1 MIPSTCTR
9 GHRRVCHLFRH
20 LTACNKV
27 LWHAG
32 LQLREEFRNKLG
44 DLSVRTVPGVCL
56 GSTRCELCTHNEE
69 AALSLLRWL
78 LKRHLCIVSVAANYG
93 AANTSPLVEALQ
105 ASSRLERL
113 TLFGNASDQVEVF
126 EQSPGCSVGHACSA
140 ERMKIPA
147 RLLEKDGAGL
157 VSLDVSELKLSA
169 DMAKKLI
176 DALLRNDTITELTVG
191 GCFFASGPL
200 EAASVWFTE
209 YLVKKN
215 GTLRKLKLVERQ
227 LVFATAALQ
236 TLAQGISTMTTLEG
250 LSVEGQA
257 ASKDCALFLEAVA
270 HSPSL
275 QSVCLLLERSDED
288 FLDPQADENVD
299 ALGVPTWVL
308 ALQENSKLKHL
319 KLSLTWSTREDC
331 YLLLE
336 ALGKQC
342 RLKMLTLQTV
352 PRDCGIEEICRI
364 IRDGGVGERVRIGSY
379 AFLPEDVEMVSACEA
394 VTAVTFSSF
403 IFLADVAALRNM
415 FNVIATCNHV
425 TLLRVY
431 LHFFDNDAFAL
442 LAAYITGSTYIKAIQ
457 LIIEIYD
464 FGEDWDEI
472 EQEHDESLRQ
482 SLSNLCEALSLN
494 RSISNIY
501 LDSTIELRRQD
512 CQMLAD
518 AALNNRQLY
527 ELILP
532 AVRGSSVPLFLG
544 RLLPRL
550 AENYNLLLLEIP
562 FCLQHNDEMCA
573 AQDVVRRNCG
583 LAQRAARFVMGDH
596 GPECARPFELLSGD
610 PVLVES
616 VLRKLEQDR
625 DRAQVTG
632 IEKAEAVSKIE
643 KARQLLRNADL
654 HTYMKMTGVVQERVE
669 CEVQEDGSKQLDKLN
684 EYCFL
689 HILRYLKIAD
699 VVEA

>member
-9 GHRRVCHLFRH
+9 GHSRVCHLFRH

-32 LQLREEFRNKLG
+32 LQLREESRNKLG
-44 DLSVRTVPGVCL
+44 DLSVRTVPSVCL
-56 GSTRCELCTHNEE
+56 GYPRSELSTHNEE

-78 LKRHLCIVSVAANYG
+78 LKRHRCIVSVAANYG

-126 EQSPGCSVGHACSA
+126 EQSAGCSVGHACSA
-140 ERMKIPA
+140 EQMKIPA
-147 RLLEKDGAGL
+147 RLLEKDGTRL
-157 VSLDVSELKLSA
+157 VSLDVSALKLSA
-169 DMAKKLI
+169 VMGKKLI
-176 DALLRNDTITELTVG
+176 EALLKNDTITELTVG

-200 EAASVWFTE
+200 EAASVWFAE

-215 GTLRKLKLVERQ
+215 RSLRKLKLVERQ

-236 TLAQGISTMTTLEG
+236 TLAQGISTMSTLED
-250 LSVEGQA
+250 LFVAGQA
-257 ASKDCALFLEAVA
+257 TCKDCALFLEAVA

-275 QSVCLLLERSDED
+275 QSVCLLLEGSDED
-288 FLDPQADENVD
+288 LLNPQPDEYVD

-308 ALQENSKLKHL
+308 ALQENSTLQHL

-336 ALGKQC
+336 ALEKKC
-342 RLKMLTLQTV
+342 RLKLLTLETV
-352 PRDCGIEEICRI
+352 PIDCGIQEICRL
-364 IRDGGVGERVRIGSY
+364 IRDCGVGERVRIGSY
-379 AFLPEDVEMVSACEA
+379 VVHPEDAEIVSACEA
-394 VTAVTFSSF
+394 VPALTVNSF

-415 FNVIATCNHV
+415 FNVIATCNHI
-425 TLLRVY
+425 TLLC
-431 LHFFDNDAFAL
+431 LFLDFFDNDALAS
-442 LAAYITGSTYIKAIQ
+442 LAAYITGSTSIKAIQ
-457 LIIEIYD
+457 LIIETYD
-464 FGEDWDEI
+464 SGNDWDEI
-472 EQEHDESLRQ
+472 EHAEDESLRQ

-501 LDSTIELRRQD
+501 LDSTIELRDED
-512 CQMLAD
+512 CQKLAD

-532 AVRGSSVPLFLG
+532 AVRGSSVPVFLR

-562 FCLQHNDEMCA
+562 FCLQHNNEMCA

-583 LAQRAARFVMGDH
+583 LAQRATRFVMGDH
-596 GPECARPFELLSGD
+596 GPECARPFELLSKD

-632 IEKAEAVSKIE
+632 SEKAEAVSKIE

-654 HTYMKMTGVVQERVE
+654 HTYMKLAGVVQERVE
-669 CEVQEDGSKQLDKLN
+669 CEVQEDGSKQLDQLN
-684 EYCFL
+684 EYCVL